1 MAFNSLKLVLSMIPK
16 GYRTPEFEHRGI
28 IKTLLKIN
36 KLQLSNSAGLLV
48 WCPVAGGYH
57 SLNSEVDNFSY

>member
-1 MAFNSLKLVLSMIPK
+1 MIPK
-16 GYRTPEFEHRGI
+16 GYRTLEFEHRGI

-48 WCPVAGGYH
+48 WYPVAGGYH